1 MEKHYEVLYVDKFT
15 DGAKAEYARENL
27 RKLFHLN
34 EQHLTRL
41 ASGEPVIIKKKVDL
55 DEAVRYRQAIAAAGG
70 TAWVQALD
78 ERGNH
83 CERRKQSRRQLTD
96 RRLRYRASSIQPDRR
111 QSCGRRSTDNLS
123 MDKAA
128 FH

>member
-1 MEKHYEVLYVDKFT
+1 MEQHYEVLYIDKFT

-34 EQHLTRL
+34 DQHLNRL
-41 ASGEPVIIKKKVDL
+41 STGEPVIVKKKVDL
-55 DEAVRYRQAIAAAGG
+55 DEALRYRQAIAAMGG

-78 ERGNH
+78 EQGNH
-83 CERRKQSRRQLTD
+83 RERRQQNRRLLAD
-96 RRLRYRASSIQPDRR
+96 RRNHYRASSIQPDRR
-111 QSCGRRSTDNLS
+111 QSCGRRSTDG
-123 MDKAA
+123 AI